1 MFHHESVTS
10 LSPRRG
16 FFAFRSLFLILAG
29 ALTPLCGSVS
39 VTPNPKASAD
49 AWVNTNAKNANNNGS
64 VLTTTNAKD
73 IYVRFKLPI
82 DVVGTAPAKEVKLRL
97 WKLSGPSA
105 NVSVHA
111 ANNGWLENEL
121 TWNTRP
127 RVEAEALAN
136 GSVGTGTNTW
146 VEITVPPSY
155 ISGAGEY
162 AFCIRSDAT
171 TDVYFQSKEGTD
183 PAKSPQLILKIADE
197 TRAELVRYPT
207 EVMGYGEIYIDRYIA
222 SNDDPG
228 AAQADVDN
236 IGYFDVT
243 KHPYNAQGNGSADDT
258 LAIQRAIN
266 EARDARVAVY
276 FPDGKTFKVTAPIEC
291 VQGLVDYEAAPYD
304 NTYNERWNHRDFSCI
319 LIGSSV
325 GTRPR
330 LKLVD
335 GPWSSSEFGSA
346 AAPKPVLRFWSRGTG
361 EGGTLPTNN
370 YSAASYNHLVRYL
383 DIDLNGYPGAVGIDM
398 NGAQGT
404 AIEKL
409 TIDAQGA
416 HAGISGLP
424 GPGGSTTDVTILGG
438 EYGIKAYEPNSSDYT
453 VLLTH
458 CTLLDDTTSASHQKS
473 NVAWSGLGA
482 MVMVGCRIEG
492 KGIQIGAGGDEL
504 RATGAAWRGN
514 MNLVDSTIER
524 TGNGGPAVS
533 GARSL
538 YLRNVFL
545 KNVTPIA
552 DIKTVAS
559 PTPPTNDADSVVRP
573 AGIGSNDWFRVTE
586 YYEGAYLDQYIG
598 NGSANFPNDG
608 EGPEITPSYV
618 NPTDSTDIKRTAT
631 ATGLISIGVT
641 LSQTDMDLRDR
652 HEMPDVPM
660 WNASNVINV
669 KTWTGT
675 KALGT
680 NEGDDAPA
688 IQAAINAAHSA
699 GTGQVVFIPR
709 GEYPLKK
716 TLQLKYATVLF
727 GLHKNISRLKASQE
741 SGSEFATGAPKPLV
755 KSPENA
761 TATTRLADLMLL
773 QRMNTPAAYLL
784 DWQAGAG
791 SVVQN
796 INFDRRIVGS
806 GTSMNFPLVKITGN
820 GGGRWYNFQHQSSA
834 HQNENAGSNYR
845 HLLIE
850 GTTQALKF
858 YMFNPETDVQNIYNV
873 EIKNSSNIDVFQ
885 SKFEGKESP
894 SVRVASGSNDIR
906 WIGIGGN
913 AYVDA
918 GEAFIEISECWN
930 YLFSGFSN
938 QANFLKKEDVF
949 DEDDNVIDTIWA
961 TDPRHFNRLKETKNG
976 TIITTP
982 GQKPIVVFRRGVPND
997 SN

>member
-1 MFHHESVTS
+1 M
-10 LSPRRG
+10 
-16 FFAFRSLFLILAG
+16 LAG

-49 AWVNTNAKNANNNGS
+49 AWVNINAKNAINNGS
-64 VLTTTNAKD
+64 VLTTTSAKD
-73 IYVRFKLPI
+73 IYVRFNLPI
-82 DVVGTAPAKEVKLRL
+82 DVVGTAPAKEVTLRL
-97 WKLSGPSA
+97 WKISGSST
-105 NVSVHA
+105 NVSIHA
-111 ANNGWLENEL
+111 ANNDWKEDEL
-121 TWNTRP
+121 KWNNRP
-127 RVEAEALAN
+127 RVETELLTN
-136 GSVGTGTNTW
+136 GPVGAGTNAW
-146 VEITVPPSY
+146 VEFTVPPSY
-155 ISGAGEY
+155 ISGAGDY
-162 AFCIRSDAT
+162 TFCIRSEGTSDLNFSSKDGTDAT
-171 TDVYFQSKEGTD
+171 
-183 PAKSPQLILKIADE
+183 KSPQLILKIADE
-197 TRAELVRYPT
+197 TRAELKRFPT
-207 EVMGYGEIYIDRYIA
+207 EVIANGERYIDRYIA
-222 SNDDPG
+222 SNTDSG

-276 FPDGKTFKVTAPIEC
+276 FPAGKTFKVTAPIEC

-319 LIGSSV
+319 LIGPSV

-330 LKLVD
+330 LKIVD
-335 GPWSSSEFGSA
+335 GPWSSSEFGNP
-346 AAPKPVLRFWSRGTG
+346 AAPKPLLRFWSRGTG
-361 EGGTLPTNN
+361 EGDTLPTNN
-370 YSAASYNHLVRYL
+370 YSSASYNHIVRYL
-383 DIDLNGYPGAVGIDM
+383 DIDLNGYPGAMGIEM

-438 EYGIKAYEPNSSDYT
+438 EYGIKAYAPNSSDYT

-458 CTLLDDTTSASHQKS
+458 CTLLDDTTSVSHQKS

-514 MNLVDSTIER
+514 MNIADSTIER
-524 TGNGGPAVS
+524 TGAGGPAVS
-533 GARSL
+533 GARAL
-538 YLRNVFL
+538 YLRNVYL

-559 PTPPTNDADSVVRP
+559 PTPPSNDAGSVVRP
-573 AGIGSNDWFRVTE
+573 AGIASNEWFRVQE

-598 NGSANFPNDG
+598 DSNNLENFPNDG
-608 EGPEITPSYV
+608 DGAEGTPSYV
-618 NPTDSTDIKRTAT
+618 NPTSGTGTDIKRTAT
-631 ATGLISIGVT
+631 ATGLVAIGGT
-641 LSQTDMDLRDR
+641 LSQADIDLRDR

-675 KALGT
+675 KALG
-680 NEGDDAPA
+680 NNGGDDAPA
-688 IQAAINAAHSA
+688 IQAALNAAHSA

-709 GEYPLKK
+709 GDYPLKK
-716 TLQLKYATVLF
+716 TLELKYATVLF

-741 SGSEFATGAPKPLV
+741 SGSEFTTGVPKPLV
-755 KSPENA
+755 KSPDNT

-773 QRMNTPAAYLL
+773 QKMNTPAAYLL
-784 DWQAGAG
+784 EWRAGAG

-806 GTSMNFPLVKITGN
+806 GTPMDFPLVKIVGN
-820 GGGRWYNFQHQSSA
+820 GGGRWYNFQHQSSG
-834 HQNENAGSNYR
+834 HQNENPGSNYR

-858 YMFNPETDVQNIYNV
+858 YMFNPETDEQNIYNV
-873 EIKNSSNIDVFQ
+873 EIKNSANIDVFQ

-894 SVRVASGSNDIR
+894 SVRMVSSNDIR

-913 AYVDA
+913 AYVDPFPVNNPVA
-918 GEAFIEISECWN
+918 GEGFMEISECWN
-930 YLFSGFSN
+930 FLFSGFSN
-938 QANFLKKEDVF
+938 QANFLKKKEVK
-949 DEDDNVIDTIWA
+949 DEHGNVIEVIWA
-961 TDPRHFNRLKETKNG
+961 TNPLKFNRLKETKNG
-976 TIITTP
+976 SVITTP